1 MQTTLSTK
9 SVLHTFKYIVQPTVV
24 VIAAAWPRK
33 CSFAF
38 PIKDVLRKKFE
49 PNIFQETV
57 YSAKQRNS
65 AWTARRCVTGSL
77 SVTAGMSTTTTA
89 WPWTAPEVGLH
100 AVVLEPTLF
109 I

>member
-1 MQTTLSTK
+1 M
-9 SVLHTFKYIVQPTVV
+9 
-24 VIAAAWPRK
+24 
-33 CSFAF
+33 
-38 PIKDVLRKKFE
+38 
-49 PNIFQETV
+49 V